1 MAEDKKDKKEEKGN
15 EAQPDEAVAKS
26 KKKRLLIL
34 GGLGALLVLGA
45 AIGVFLMT
53 SGGSKKEE
61 HGETMSA
68 EEPKAEEKAAEHA
81 PAEHGEKPK
90 QEAKAEG
97 GHGGGEKKAEGE
109 HGGGGE
115 HGKEAADKKP
125 AEAKPTLGDFG
136 ETFALKTFHLNL
148 GNPLENNY
156 VRLEISVEFR
166 GGQQQKDEIEKRMP
180 QLRDAVVNIA
190 SRKTRE
196 FLLSPDGKHQ
206 LRKEILTQ
214 FNRYMTKPIDSV
226 FITDLLIE

>member
-1 MAEDKKDKKEEKGN
+1 MADKKEENKDDNAEG
-15 EAQPDEAVAKS
+15 QPDEAVAKS
-26 KKKRLLIL
+26 KKKRLIIIGGL
-34 GGLGALLVLGA
+34 GGLLVVGAVL
-45 AIGVFLMT
+45 GVFLMT
-53 SGGSKKEE
+53 SGGDKKTE
-61 HGETMSA
+61 HGEVMSA
-68 EEPKAEEKAAEHA
+68 EEHKEGEKADEHAA
-81 PAEHGEKPK
+81 PAEAPK
-90 QEAKAEG
+90 EDEG
-97 GHGGGEKKAEGE
+97 GHGKEGE
-109 HGGGGE
+109 HGDA
-115 HGKEAADKKP
+115 KDKKP

-156 VRLEISVEFR
+156 VRLELSVEFR
-166 GGQQQKDEIEKRMP
+166 GGQPQKDEIEKRMP